1 MSATDKYL
9 RGIEAL
15 REFCEEEAA
24 LDVKIFTEEYPIKYV
39 FAPREAEQLTLDGD
53 SDEGEGEMIITCG
66 LKTSINNSLKFSIE
80 APTLK
85 KLLRLAEKTSIL
97 YYHSFCELQKGPQTL
112 EEAAR

>member
-24 LDVKIFTEEYPIKYV
+24 LDVKIFTEEYPIKYI
-39 FAPREAEQLTLDGD
+39 FTHKDSDQLTLDED
-53 SDEGEGEMIITCG
+53 PVEGEGEIIITCG

-97 YYHSFCELQKGPQTL
+97 YYHSFCELQNGPQTL